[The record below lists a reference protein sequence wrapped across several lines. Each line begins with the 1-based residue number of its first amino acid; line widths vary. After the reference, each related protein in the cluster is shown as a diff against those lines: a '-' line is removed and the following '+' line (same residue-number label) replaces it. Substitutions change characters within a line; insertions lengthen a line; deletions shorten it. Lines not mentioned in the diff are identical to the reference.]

1 MQCTDMCSC
10 VKCNNNE
17 NSIASIRERSKVI
30 VSALERNPNAF
41 RPKQAGTV
49 GTATITTGAGSFD
62 SVTKMK
68 TPAESKGCNCKKS
81 QCLKKYC
88 ECFNATL
95 YCNPKTCNCRDCK
108 NFKGNENREAVMQ
121 SRFKRAEKDAK
132 AAASQ
137 AIKASK
143 AGEMPKGLRGDPVA
157 AAAVAAE
164 AAASGVDVFMPPS
177 AYAVPMKVGRD
188 GVEVPGLSFG
198 TAGARKKSRN
208 SATAQKRA
216 YDTAEGNKR
225 KPQYPAEDLL
235 RMETEYE
242 RDARFATINL
252 GSRLDTI
259 YGLLEREKNAVA
271 SEGED
276 KRSTG
281 QSVVPSDIS
290 TEHMGPEGKRAKESI
305 EFVKNGV
312 NRIKEATDRAQ
323 ERARKLIDEKQSA
336 AAVAVAAGA
345 SSDSNTKEDNA
356 MADVEDSGLADLFC
370 GETMPQASSEP
381 ALEGGKKA
389 TSAEDELFVL
399 ATQDAALLRELG
411 RIVKEKAL
419 EMGAERIRQAASAAG
434 RCHSAAE
441 AIVKG
446 GGDSL

>member
-17 NSIASIRERSKVI
+17 NSIESIRERSKVI

-49 GTATITTGAGSFD
+49 GTATITAGAGSFD
-62 SVTKMK
+62 SVAKMK

-108 NFKGNENREAVMQ
+108 NFKGNENREKIMQ

-198 TAGARKKSRN
+198 TAGERKKSRH

-216 YDTAEGNKR
+216 YDTADGNKR

-242 RDARFATINL
+242 RDARFATIDL

-259 YGLLEREKNAVA
+259 YGLLEREKKAVA
-271 SEGED
+271 SEDED
-276 KRSTG
+276 KRATR
-281 QSVVPSDIS
+281 QTVVPSVIS
-290 TEHMGPEGKRAKESI
+290 TEHMGPEEKRAKESI
-305 EFVKNGV
+305 EFVMNGV
-312 NRIKEATDRAQ
+312 NRIKEATDRAHQ
-323 ERARKLIDEKQSA
+323 RARKLIDEKQSA
-336 AAVAVAAGA
+336 GSVAAGA
-345 SSDSNTKEDNA
+345 SSESNTKEDIA
-356 MADVEDSGLADLFC
+356 MADVEDSGLANLFC

-399 ATQDAALLRELG
+399 ATQDAALLRELA
-411 RIVKEKAL
+411 RVVREKAL